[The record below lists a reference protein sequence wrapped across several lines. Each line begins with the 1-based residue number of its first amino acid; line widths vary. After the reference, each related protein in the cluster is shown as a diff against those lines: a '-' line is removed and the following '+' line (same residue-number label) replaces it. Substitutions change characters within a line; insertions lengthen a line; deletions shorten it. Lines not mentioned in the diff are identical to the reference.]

1 MLVDV
6 DMRVTDHFG
15 PPVRREWARVWRAWA
30 ACDLCPLWTSVRLRL
45 ASLLRCRRHRD
56 CCEVIPQARLLTVVF
71 LLGNS
76 RGGGISPQTQLSPQ
90 QLGSKPW
97 KGGASCKNL
106 QHADDARPRD
116 DTSDYTGSVRG
127 APPPVPPTAHHS
139 RILRRRLS

>member
-76 RGGGISPQTQLSPQ
+76 RMKFHRKLNKSTLAPAAWFQTLE
-90 QLGSKPW
+90 G
-97 KGGASCKNL
+97 
-106 QHADDARPRD
+106 R
-116 DTSDYTGSVRG
+116 
-127 APPPVPPTAHHS
+127 
-139 RILRRRLS
+139 RILQESAAR